1 MRGAVILALNAG
13 SSSLK
18 YALYAIGD
26 GGVPACRGAGE
37 LETGDAT
44 SPEGR
49 LQEVLA
55 WADAH
60 RGGEPLLAV
69 GHRVVHGGEEFPTP
83 VCITPEVL
91 AALERLCPL
100 APMHQPPVLAL
111 IQALARLRSSLP
123 QVACFDTSF
132 HHGLDPV
139 VTRFG
144 IPRELHAAGIRRYGF
159 HGLSFEYVM
168 RRLAE
173 LDPDLARGR
182 VIVAHLGS
190 GASLCALRDGRSVD
204 TTMGFSV
211 LDGLVMSTRC
221 GALDPGVVMY
231 LQRERGMT
239 VGEVEGMLYH
249 RSGLAGVSG
258 LSGDLRVLLASDA
271 PEARDAVELF
281 TFRIARE
288 TGALVASLG
297 GLDGLVFTGG
307 VGEHAPAIRAAV
319 CARLAWLGAALDQ
332 DANRRGEARIGADAS
347 RVGLWTIPTN
357 EELVIAEHTRDVLW
371 PDAARASFPTGRIE
385 VAE

>member
-1 MRGAVILALNAG
+1 MTPAVILVLNAG

-26 GGVPACRGAGE
+26 GGVLARRGSGEQESGDGTSAGAG
-37 LETGDAT
+37 
-44 SPEGR
+44 

-55 WADAH
+55 GADAH
-60 RGGEPLLAV
+60 RRGEPLVAV
-69 GHRVVHGGEEFPTP
+69 GHRVVHGGAEFPAP

-100 APMHQPPVLAL
+100 APIHQPPVLAL
-111 IQALARLRSSLP
+111 VKALAGLRPSLP

-132 HHGLDPV
+132 HHGQDPI

-144 IPRELHAAGIRRYGF
+144 IPRELDAAGIRRYGF
-159 HGLSFEYVM
+159 HGLSFEYVI

-173 LDPDLARGR
+173 LDPDLARGQ

-239 VGEVEGMLYH
+239 VGEVEAMLYH

-258 LSGDLRVLLASDA
+258 ISGDLRVLLASDA
-271 PEARDAVELF
+271 PEARDAVELV

-288 TGALVASLG
+288 TGALAASLG

-307 VGEHAPAIRAAV
+307 IGEHAPAIRASV

-332 DANRRGEARIGADAS
+332 DANRRGQARISTEAS

-371 PDAARASFPTGRIE
+371 PDAARASSRPAGTR
-385 VAE
+385 